1 MSVIPKQARYAMLPL
16 GVPSSRRTIRVNPID
31 GGSAYAPD
39 SVNVCRIRM
48 PQQGYLDCQSSYLTF
63 KLGRKNAATA
73 NAMGASDNM
82 EMRLENGGA
91 AWIKNL
97 SVLGN
102 DGTVV
107 ENIQNYNLLQAI
119 VGKATLSDEYLNT
132 PAAECAGWGDDAQRS
147 SWFRANKEYA
157 IQLNHSG
164 LMNNPKY
171 LPLKFIAGGL
181 EIMLELAPTAECCR
195 RGDSQ
200 TGEYEITNVQ
210 YVCDIVDFTDE
221 FDNMFRQQMA
231 SEGVNLHFDH
241 YKNHV
246 ASIDSQQPRIQLSE
260 RTTSLKSV
268 LAVMRLSADASDAS
282 KNSLSDWK
290 SASAVNG
297 TGGLS
302 KYSFTLGAERY
313 PRFDLDASNGSCRAY
328 SEAQKAF
335 GVYGD
340 VGAAN
345 QIKYYGTAKDGATNV
360 NTTTVRG
367 ASVGGGTGTDCW
379 SQTSGLATV
388 HNRII
393 SFKQQA
399 AGVDANSG
407 EGVLTSPFPH
417 GLTTGTRCRILFEN
431 SDTAARINQ
440 FSATAAETLDNASN
454 GYFVAF
460 VVSPTEIR
468 ALHNLP
474 AQQDTETL
482 NVGCVFSEFDDDRV
496 ILCAVEDKNAVSG
509 NDDRD
514 FYIGQNFEVHNEG
527 GLLRTGLDV
536 TAAVPLHIEM
546 EFDGAA
552 PAGLRLDAF
561 VHTDKVAQLGADGLF
576 VVAN

>member
-48 PQQGYLDCQSSYLTF
+48 PQQGYLDCQSSYLTYR
-63 KLGRKNAATA
+63 LGRKDGAAGNQT
-73 NAMGASDNM
+73 GELTTQD
-82 EMRLENGGA
+82 MRLENGGA
-91 AWIKNL
+91 AWIKNF

-119 VGKATLSDEYLNT
+119 VGKATLGDDYLAS
-132 PAAECAGWGDDAQRS
+132 PAAECAGWGDDAQRE
-147 SWFRANKEYA
+147 SWLRANKEYS

-164 LMNNPKY
+164 IMNNPKY

-181 EIMLELAPTAECCR
+181 EIMFELAPTAECCR
-195 RGDSQ
+195 RGALS
-200 TGEYEITNVQ
+200 TEEYQITNVQ

-241 YKNHV
+241 YKSHV

-268 LAVMRLSADASDAS
+268 LAVMRASTEVSSDTN
-282 KNSLSDWK
+282 NSLSDYK
-290 SASAVNG
+290 SSSNTNG
-297 TGGLS
+297 TAGLS

-313 PRFDLDASNGSCRAY
+313 PRFDLEAGNGSCRAY

-340 VGAAN
+340 VGHAN
-345 QIKYYGTAKDGATNV
+345 QLKYYASQKDGATAYSDAGGAAQG
-360 NTTTVRG
+360 RG
-367 ASVGGGTGTDCW
+367 AWSAGAGLQTAHTRVIPFTMDTKATTEGTG
-379 SQTSGLATV
+379 LL
-388 HNRII
+388 R
-393 SFKQQA
+393 
-399 AGVDANSG
+399 
-407 EGVLTSPFPH
+407 SPFPH
-417 GLTTGTRCRILFEN
+417 GLRTGQRVRILDEN
-431 SDTAARINQ
+431 GSTIGATNPTSG
-440 FSATAAETLDNASN
+440 SALITLDGAKEA
-454 GYFVAF
+454 YFSVYVA
-460 VVSPTEIR
+460 SPTAIK
-468 ALHNLP
+468 P
-474 AQQDTETL
+474 L
-482 NVGCVFSEFDDDRV
+482 NVAAKANGTEAFIVQFP
-496 ILCAVEDKNAVSG
+496 IAAVLENGVVLVAPEDVNGVSG
-509 NDDRD
+509 LSDKD
-514 FYIGQNFEVHNEG
+514 FFIGQNFEVHNEG

-546 EFDGAA
+546 EFDSAA
-552 PAGLRLDAF
+552 PTGGLRLDAF